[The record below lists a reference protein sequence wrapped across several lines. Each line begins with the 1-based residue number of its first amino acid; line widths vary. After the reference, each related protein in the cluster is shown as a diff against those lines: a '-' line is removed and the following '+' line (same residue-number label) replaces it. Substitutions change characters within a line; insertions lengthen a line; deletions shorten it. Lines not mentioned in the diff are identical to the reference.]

1 MPPLGAEDDFIPQ
14 AITEMSGMAKKTT
27 CSITHADFRA
37 KAKAVTVTIDG
48 AQHFAEV
55 KEFAT
60 GSLGWYLNGKT
71 TIEIGGQ
78 RVPVQINASLIIVGS
93 KDIPKEGGTAT
104 EAKSAEG

>member
-1 MPPLGAEDDFIPQ
+1 
-14 AITEMSGMAKKTT
+14 MAKKTS
-27 CSITHADFRA
+27 CPITHADF
-37 KAKAVTVTIDG
+37 KAKARPVTVTIADVP
-48 AQHFAEV
+48 HVAEV

-71 TIEIGGQ
+71 TIEIDGQ

-93 KDIPKEGGTAT
+93 KEIPKEGGT